1 MPVSNRNSFAKL
13 LGNLDHQNGVLRKVL
28 AVFSRMIIQN
38 SFTSV
43 LIKMPVLLVALII
56 ILEGFFNG
64 NPNVE
69 LSVLVPILAAFLVF
83 LLVNWGPLLFLEKE
97 RYLNHVAFFIVFSC
111 VIAATDQNLHWLIW
125 LLVCWINLWCLVFV
139 PFVGRKYLNMEVKA
153 DQQKVIS
160 FLTSIETPQVILA
173 YPYQ

>member
-1 MPVSNRNSFAKL
+1 MPLLALL
-13 LGNLDHQNGVLRKVL
+13 LGGVFSLIVTRGHFLLTVKSQLRHLVWYFKENLQARCLCRIAIVLQNCWVILITKMECFEKVL

-83 LLVNWGPLLFLEKE
+83 LLVNWGPLLFLGEAE
-97 RYLNHVAFFIVFSC
+97 RYLNHVAFFIVFS
-111 VIAATDQNLHWLIW
+111 V
-125 LLVCWINLWCLVFV
+125 LL
-139 PFVGRKYLNMEVKA
+139 
-153 DQQKVIS
+153 QQ
-160 FLTSIETPQVILA
+160 LTKICTG
-173 YPYQ
+173 